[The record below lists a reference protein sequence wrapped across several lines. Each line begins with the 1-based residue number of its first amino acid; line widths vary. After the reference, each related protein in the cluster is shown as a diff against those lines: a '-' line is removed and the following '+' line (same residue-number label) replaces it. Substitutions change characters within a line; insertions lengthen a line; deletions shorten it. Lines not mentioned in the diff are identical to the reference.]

1 MLKED
6 FEGHIANRAN
16 IATLEE
22 GNRVSITF
30 SDYEAGG
37 KKSSGYIQKVNGS
50 YILGW
55 KAVLQKGNINA
66 GDLIGLQYNSSS
78 NTFKFILVDQ
88 GMFLKTIWHNIC
100 ILCKSESLVFNYR
113 KRIIC
118 TTYRLLQ
125 VLEMIEAFNLKLIS
139 YK

>member
-1 MLKED
+1 MGTNSNSWPIIKIITEEELNSKQLELLKED
-6 FEGHIANRAN
+6 FDEHIANRAN

-37 KKSSGYIQKVNGS
+37 NKSSGFIRKANGS

-55 KAVLQKGNINA
+55 KAVLRKGNINA

-88 GMFLKTIWHNIC
+88 GMFLKTIWHNIF
-100 ILCKSESLVFNYR
+100 INFVIYLHPL
-113 KRIIC
+113 
-118 TTYRLLQ
+118 
-125 VLEMIEAFNLKLIS
+125 
-139 YK
+139 